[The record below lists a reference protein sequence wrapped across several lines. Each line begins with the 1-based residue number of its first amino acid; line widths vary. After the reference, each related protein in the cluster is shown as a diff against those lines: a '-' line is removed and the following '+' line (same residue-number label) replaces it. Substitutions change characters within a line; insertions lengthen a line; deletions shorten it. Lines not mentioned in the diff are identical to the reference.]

1 MYVLTPW
8 QLDKDW
14 AAILSN
20 MLHIYISSTDMTY
33 VYTSRQLDKEWGAIP
48 TNILNIY
55 FTILIQT
62 EFELK

>member
-20 MLHIYISSTDMTY
+20 MLYIYFSSTDMTY
-33 VYTSRQLDKEWGAIP
+33 VYTSRQLDKEWVAIP
-48 TNILNIY
+48 RNMLHIY
-55 FTILIQT
+55 FPIYIQT